1 MMYGESF
8 NTLAQRLLQIEE
20 SMKTPRAYVRTDRKG
35 RESCV
40 LDGSVGHR
48 AAQLFGDK
56 LEPLW
61 GMKQ

>member
-8 NTLAQRLLQIEE
+8 NSIAQRLLQIEE
-20 SMKTPRAYVRTDRKG
+20 SMKHPRAYIRTDRKG
-35 RESCV
+35 RETCV
-40 LDGSVGHR
+40 LHGSVGHR

-61 GMKQ
+61 GMK

>member
-1 MMYGESF
+1 MYGESF
-8 NTLAQRLLQIEE
+8 YTMAQRLLQIEE
-20 SMKTPRAYVRTDRKG
+20 SMKTPRAYVRTDKRG

-40 LDGSVGHR
+40 LHGSIGHR

-61 GMKQ
+61 AVVK